1 MRPRNYTDSPPTA
14 HAAHAPRAHLCGDC
28 LLSDDALA
36 LKAGGLGG
44 GERKAWRAVRAWEG
58 SGEGGGRHEGAL
70 HARTHTHARR
80 LADARRPTHP
90 PTHLARVLCG
100 GLGLHLGLSQ
110 LALHPPLHHLP
121 MGVCGHVGVQV
132 RVCMCV
138 CMCARDNRAPPPPPP
153 PSPRCQLSSAHHG
166 LGLDRLGRQLGLR
179 RLAQLLL
186 PAGACVCGGGAVVR
200 GWVDVP
206 AASTHALH
214 THTHTKNPTH
224 LLCSGATVP
233 CTISSARFWAW
244 MASRSSPSA
253 SCCCRGVGGWVG
265 GWWWWW
271 SVGGGGW
278 GAVCVGGCSLVWVGG
293 GGRTTWEGRV
303 CLRGLGRGAGSSC
316 APARIPPPHTHSSPA
331 TGATPPRTFAPP
343 GGWARGP
350 RWPPGRQAGGGGG
363 GGGPARG
370 GEGAAQGWARGRGV
384 GRGAGAAAATA
395 RAAGQ
400 GAGSAL
406 AIGGQQRPARL
417 LGTLTRGL

>member
-153 PSPRCQLSSAHHG
+153 PHL
-166 LGLDRLGRQLGLR
+166 
-179 RLAQLLL
+179 
-186 PAGACVCGGGAVVR
+186 
-200 GWVDVP
+200 P
-206 AASTHALH
+206 AAS
-214 THTHTKNPTH
+214 
-224 LLCSGATVP
+224 
-233 CTISSARFWAW
+233 
-244 MASRSSPSA
+244 
-253 SCCCRGVGGWVG
+253 
-265 GWWWWW
+265 
-271 SVGGGGW
+271 
-278 GAVCVGGCSLVWVGG
+278 
-293 GGRTTWEGRV
+293 
-303 CLRGLGRGAGSSC
+303 
-316 APARIPPPHTHSSPA
+316 
-331 TGATPPRTFAPP
+331 
-343 GGWARGP
+343 
-350 RWPPGRQAGGGGG
+350 
-363 GGGPARG
+363 
-370 GEGAAQGWARGRGV
+370 
-384 GRGAGAAAATA
+384 
-395 RAAGQ
+395 
-400 GAGSAL
+400 
-406 AIGGQQRPARL
+406 
-417 LGTLTRGL
+417 